1 VSMWRTGVV
10 MDDMFECGIDRWS
23 VKLTG
28 RSIDAEKRDQMADVW
43 IRGAL

>member
-10 MDDMFECGIDRWS
+10 MDDMFECGIARWS

-28 RSIDAEKRDQMADVW
+28 RSIDAENRVQMADIR